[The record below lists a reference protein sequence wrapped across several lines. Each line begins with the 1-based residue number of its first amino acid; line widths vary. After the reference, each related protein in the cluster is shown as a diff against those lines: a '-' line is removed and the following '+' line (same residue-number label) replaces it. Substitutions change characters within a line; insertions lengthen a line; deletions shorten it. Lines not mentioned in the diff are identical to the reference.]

1 MSGFIKIPRGLLKR
15 ALDSN
20 KGRLT
25 GEEAL
30 LWLTLEASWAERD
43 YDINGMQIRVQRG
56 QLACSIRCLAKAWK
70 WPRVT
75 VFDFLKRL
83 QNNGLIR
90 TKPVSIPDTYR
101 TPTRTP
107 ISLITIC
114 NYECAPTEQIPIR
127 TPVRQLP
134 DSNPDET
141 EEEKNIKEDIRAVA
155 VATR

>member
-1 MSGFIKIPRGLLKR
+1 MSGFIKILAIYSSGLST
-15 ALDSN
+15 A
-20 KGRLT
+20 
-25 GEEAL
+25 
-30 LWLTLEASWAERD
+30 
-43 YDINGMQIRVQRG
+43 
-56 QLACSIRCLAKAWK
+56 
-70 WPRVT
+70 
-75 VFDFLKRL
+75 FDFLKRL

-114 NYECAPTEQIPIR
+114 NYECDPKEQIPIR

-155 VATR
+155 VATRTADLQSRKEEKGTSEIELGRERPSSIESSPF